1 MAEKGKTRKNKSGNR
16 QLVVTIAKLLAFV
29 IIIGCLF
36 VGGKVGMTLISMK
49 KEAVELVSTA
59 TRDTF
64 RASQTTEV
72 YDTNGELITKLKG
85 EKDVYYLEFEAIPQ
99 TVKDAVV
106 AVEDV
111 RFYHHK
117 GIDLKGITRAMVSL
131 IRNKGEIHEGA
142 STITQ
147 QLARGIFLNNEVT
160 WTRKVKEMF
169 VAIELEKVYSKDDIL
184 EFYLNNIY
192 YSNGYYGIQ
201 AASQGYFR
209 KDANQLSLSE
219 MAYLSAIPNGPTLY
233 NPYNHPE
240 NTIKRRDKILKD
252 MLEIDSIT
260 QEEYDEAIAQK
271 IKVKKK
277 KVTEPNDYVETYT
290 IRCATRALM
299 RNSGFEFKSVF
310 DNDREREV
318 YQDDYDKAYATA
330 KRTLYTAGYRIYTSI
345 DLDKQE
351 ELQAAVNSRMSGF
364 TLKKDDIYVAQAAAT
379 CIDNI
384 TGKVVAIVGG
394 RAQDDIEGYTL
405 NRAYQS
411 ARQPGSSLK
420 PLLVYAPMLERGYGP
435 GSTVNDSK
443 MSKED
448 PHAVKNSGSYSGHI
462 TLRQA
467 VMKSSNVATMR
478 LYEELTPKTAIK
490 YLEKMGFMH
499 ICEKDYKYYTTCLG
513 GMTYGATTEEMAA
526 GYATLAN
533 EGVYREPTCIKE
545 IMNAQG
551 ELVVK
556 GEGTTK
562 KVYSK
567 DAASK
572 MTDVL
577 QSVVSGGTGRGAKI
591 NNIDTAGK
599 TGTTSDYR
607 DGWFCG
613 YTPYYTTA
621 VWVGRDDHKVID
633 GLHGNSYPLYIWR
646 QFMGGI
652 HEGITAD
659 LSFGTTG
666 SGEGERAQAPEKK
679 KEPKKTEAPA
689 TQEAVTEATTAAPAT
704 EATTEAPATQAPK
717 PEHEHEAEQQSEDGH
732 H

>member
-1 MAEKGKTRKNKSGNR
+1 MADKEKKTKSSSNR
-16 QLVVTIAKLLAFV
+16 IVKSVLKLLALV
-29 IIIGCLF
+29 ILIGCLG
-36 VGGKVGMTLISMK
+36 VGGKVGLVLISMK

-64 RASQTTEV
+64 KASQTTEV
-72 YDTNGELITKLKG
+72 YDTNGELLTKLKG
-85 EKDVYYLEFEAIPQ
+85 EKDVYYLEYREIPHS
-99 TVKDAVV
+99 VIDAVV

-111 RFYHHK
+111 RFYKHK

-169 VAIELEKVYSKDDIL
+169 VAIELEKVYSKEDIL

-192 YSNGYYGIQ
+192 YGNGLYGIQ

-209 KDANQLSLSE
+209 QDAENLDLSQI
-219 MAYLSAIPNGPTLY
+219 AFLSAIPNGPTLY
-233 NPYNHPE
+233 NPYEHPK
-240 NTIKRRDKILKD
+240 NTIKRRNKILKH
-252 MLEIDSIT
+252 MLETESIT
-260 QEEYDEAIAQK
+260 QKEYDEAVEEK

-277 KVTEPNDYVETYT
+277 KVKEPNDYVETYT

-299 RNSGFEFKSVF
+299 RNSGFEFKTVF

-345 DLDKQE
+345 DLGKQE
-351 ELQAAVNSRMSGF
+351 ELQFAVNTKLAGF
-364 TLKKDDIYVAQAAAT
+364 SAKNDGIYAVQGAAT
-379 CIDNI
+379 CIDNK

-394 RAQDDIEGYTL
+394 RAQDDTEGYTL

-411 ARQPGSSLK
+411 SRQPGSSLK
-420 PLLVYAPMLERGYGP
+420 PLLVYGPMLERGYGP

-443 MSKED
+443 MSKD
-448 PHAVKNSGSYSGHI
+448 DKHRVSNSGSYGGYI

-478 LYEELTPKTAIK
+478 LYEELTPKTALK

-499 ICEKDYKYYTTCLG
+499 ICERDYKYYTTCLG

-526 GYATLAN
+526 GYATFAN
-533 EGVYREPTCIKE
+533 GGVYREPTCIEE
-545 IMNAQG
+545 ILDARG
-551 ELVVK
+551 DLVVK
-556 GEGTTK
+556 GEGATK
-562 KVYSK
+562 KIYSK
-567 DAASK
+567 EAATK

-591 NNIDTAGK
+591 YNIDTAGK

-621 VWVGRDDHKVID
+621 VWVGRDDNKVIN
-633 GLHGNSYPLYIWR
+633 GLHGNSYPLYIWKAYMDR
-646 QFMGGI
+646 V
-652 HEGITAD
+652 HEGITAGD
-659 LSFGTTG
+659 SFGTNG
-666 SGEGERAQAPEKK
+666 RGDGEAAKAPATKQTTSQKKATTEAAQV
-679 KEPKKTEAPA
+679 TEAP
-689 TQEAVTEATTAAPAT
+689 TTEAPAT
-704 EATTEAPATQAPK
+704 EATTEAPT
-717 PEHEHEAEQQSEDGH
+717 PEPEPSDPGEESGE
-732 H
+732 

>member
-1 MAEKGKTRKNKSGNR
+1 MAEKRKTTKKRSGNR
-16 QLVVTIAKLLAFV
+16 RIVATIVKLLAFV
-29 IIIGCLF
+29 IVVGGLCI
-36 VGGKVGMTLISMK
+36 GGKVGMTLISMK

-85 EKDVYYLEFEAIPQ
+85 EKDVYYLDYEAIPQ

-117 GIDLKGITRAMVSL
+117 GIDLKGIMRAMVSL
-131 IRNKGEIHEGA
+131 VRNKGEIHEGA

-169 VAIELEKVYSKDDIL
+169 VAIELEKVYSKEDIL

-201 AASQGYFR
+201 AAAQGYFR
-209 KDANQLSLSE
+209 KDANQLNLSE

-240 NTIKRRDKILKD
+240 NTLKRRDKILKD
-252 MLEIDSIT
+252 MLKINSIT
-260 QEEYDEAIAQK
+260 QKEYDEAIDTK

-299 RNSGFEFKSVF
+299 RNSGFEFKTVF

-351 ELQAAVNSRMSGF
+351 ELQAAVNDRMTGF
-364 TLKKDDIYVAQAAAT
+364 TKKKDGVYVAQAAAT
-379 CIDNI
+379 CIDNR

-394 RAQDDIEGYTL
+394 RAQDDVEGYTL

-435 GSTVNDSK
+435 GSTVDDTK
-443 MSKED
+443 MSKD
-448 PHAVKNSGSYSGHI
+448 DKHHVSNAGSYSGHI
-462 TLRQA
+462 TLRSA

-499 ICEKDYKYYTTCLG
+499 ICERDYKYYTTCLG

-533 EGVYREPTCIKE
+533 GGQYREPTCIKE
-545 IMNAQG
+545 ILSAQG

-562 KVYSK
+562 KIYSK

-633 GLHGNSYPLYIWR
+633 GLHGNTYPLYIWR
-646 QFMGGI
+646 QFMGDI
-652 HEGITAD
+652 HESITAD

-666 SGEGERAQAPEKK
+666 SGAGEKAVAPV
-679 KEPKKTEAPA
+679 KKTEAKKTEMKKTESVA
-689 TQEAVTEATTAAPAT
+689 TEAPAT
-704 EATTEAPATQAPK
+704 EATTQAATEAPSTEAPSDNNDDGGEAT
-717 PEHEHEAEQQSEDGH
+717 E
-732 H
+732 